1 MFVVTVQQRKGEQPG
16 FQMNMDN
23 LIKTL
28 ATQSTPKLFQQIRI
42 QNTILSSSKELPSK
56 SQCKNFLQ
64 SYPSQFCWKDH
75 YLSTATSTTT
85 AGSMSREDL
94 VIKYDEAL
102 SRFNNDAV
110 EEVLVVVAIDEKD
123 KEKGEDEDE
132 DGTYDRIDGSSDDNV
147 DTSAV
152 RTNSNSSSRHDNYVD
167 VLRTGL
173 NVICYDLIHAKYN
186 HAFERLKLLP
196 LPSPSSTTTTTET
209 SSSPTSATLTTE
221 SIEDI
226 VTPLPSLVSSNSS
239 SSDESKQSIDVSFI
253 TPFVSPPSAT
263 TESSSSSVSPSRS
276 SSEASNNRCLSMLE
290 SLRYELIGFEHHLR
304 CNMVAAIDAYKTAL
318 YYMPINIDA
327 RMKLANV
334 YLEDGHVTN
343 ANKVFQEIL
352 DFMDSLLSS
361 SSLSPASIDIC
372 RVYKAW
378 TLLHH
383 SAISVT
389 RTEAGVYVD
398 DCITK
403 STADIDAALSLLGRM
418 IVKFLCLF

>member
-28 ATQSTPKLFQQIRI
+28 ATQSTPKLFQQIRT
-42 QNTILSSSKELPSK
+42 QNTLLSFSKELPSK

-75 YLSTATSTTT
+75 YLSTAVTTTSTTT
-85 AGSMSREDL
+85 AMSREDL
-94 VIKYDEAL
+94 VVKYDEAL
-102 SRFNNDAV
+102 SRYNNDAV
-110 EEVLVVVAIDEKD
+110 EVVVAIDEVENE
-123 KEKGEDEDE
+123 KEEDE
-132 DGTYDRIDGSSDDNV
+132 DGTYDRVDGSFDDNV
-147 DTSAV
+147 DASAASSSSS
-152 RTNSNSSSRHDNYVD
+152 NSSSSRHDKYVD

-173 NVICYDLIHAKYN
+173 DVICYDLIHAKYN
-186 HAFERLKLLP
+186 HAFDRLKLLP
-196 LPSPSSTTTTTET
+196 LPSSSSTTTTTET
-209 SSSPTSATLTTE
+209 SSSPTSAALATE
-221 SIEDI
+221 SIENI
-226 VTPLPSLVSSNSS
+226 VTSFSSLLSS
-239 SSDESKQSIDVSFI
+239 STDESKQSIDVTFI
-253 TPFVSPPSAT
+253 TPFVSSPST
-263 TESSSSSVSPSRS
+263 ITESSSES
-276 SSEASNNRCLSMLE
+276 SNNRFLSMLE

-318 YYMPINIDA
+318 HHMPINIDA

-334 YLEDGHVTN
+334 YLEDGDVTN
-343 ANKVFQEIL
+343 ANKIFQEIL
-352 DFMDSLLSS
+352 DFIDSLLSS

-403 STADIDAALSLLGRM
+403 STVDINAALSLLGRT
-418 IVKFLCLF
+418 I

>member
-1 MFVVTVQQRKGEQPG
+1 
-16 FQMNMDN
+16 
-23 LIKTL
+23 
-28 ATQSTPKLFQQIRI
+28 
-42 QNTILSSSKELPSK
+42 
-56 SQCKNFLQ
+56 
-64 SYPSQFCWKDH
+64 
-75 YLSTATSTTT
+75 LSTAVTNTTTSATT

-94 VIKYDEAL
+94 VVKYDEAL
-102 SRFNNDAV
+102 SRYNNDAV
-110 EEVLVVVAIDEKD
+110 EVVVAIDEVENE
-123 KEKGEDEDE
+123 KEEDE
-132 DGTYDRIDGSSDDNV
+132 DGTYDRVDGSFDDNV
-147 DTSAV
+147 DASAASSS
-152 RTNSNSSSRHDNYVD
+152 NSSSSRHDKYVD

-173 NVICYDLIHAKYN
+173 DVICYDLIHAKYN
-186 HAFERLKLLP
+186 HAFDRLKLLP
-196 LPSPSSTTTTTET
+196 LPSSTTTTTTET

-221 SIEDI
+221 SIENI
-226 VTPLPSLVSSNSS
+226 VTSFPSLLSS
-239 SSDESKQSIDVSFI
+239 STDESKQSIDVTFI
-253 TPFVSPPSAT
+253 TPFVSSPST
-263 TESSSSSVSPSRS
+263 ITESSSES
-276 SSEASNNRCLSMLE
+276 SNNRFLSMLE

-318 YYMPINIDA
+318 HHMPINIDA

-334 YLEDGHVTN
+334 YLEDGDVTN
-343 ANKVFQEIL
+343 ANKIFQEIL

-403 STADIDAALSLLGRM
+403 STVDINAALSLLGRT
-418 IVKFLCLF
+418 I

>member
-28 ATQSTPKLFQQIRI
+28 ATQSTPKLFQQIRT
-42 QNTILSSSKELPSK
+42 QNTLLSLSKELPSK

-75 YLSTATSTTT
+75 YLSTAVTTTTTTT

-94 VIKYDEAL
+94 VVKYDEAL
-102 SRFNNDAV
+102 SRYNNDAV
-110 EEVLVVVAIDEKD
+110 EVVVAIDKVENEK
-123 KEKGEDEDE
+123 EEDEE
-132 DGTYDRIDGSSDDNV
+132 VTYDRVDGSFDDNV
-147 DTSAV
+147 DASAASSSS
-152 RTNSNSSSRHDNYVD
+152 NSSSSSSRHDKYEYVD

-173 NVICYDLIHAKYN
+173 DVICYDLIHAKYN
-186 HAFERLKLLP
+186 HAFDRLKLLP
-196 LPSPSSTTTTTET
+196 LPSSTTTTTTTEA

-221 SIEDI
+221 SIENI
-226 VTPLPSLVSSNSS
+226 VTSFPSLLS
-239 SSDESKQSIDVSFI
+239 SSDESKQSIDVTFI
-253 TPFVSPPSAT
+253 TPFVSSLST
-263 TESSSSSVSPSRS
+263 ITDSSSVSLSTS
-276 SSEASNNRCLSMLE
+276 SSESSNNRFLSMLE

-318 YYMPINIDA
+318 HHMPINIDA

-334 YLEDGHVTN
+334 YLEDGDVAI
-343 ANKVFQEIL
+343 ANKIFQEIL

-361 SSLSPASIDIC
+361 SSLSTASIDIC

-378 TLLHH
+378 ALLHH

-389 RTEAGVYVD
+389 RTETGVYVD

-403 STADIDAALSLLGRM
+403 STVDIDAALSLLGRM
-418 IVKFLCLF
+418 I

>member
-28 ATQSTPKLFQQIRI
+28 ATQSTPKLFQQIRT
-42 QNTILSSSKELPSK
+42 QNTLLSFSKELPSK

-75 YLSTATSTTT
+75 YLSTAVTTTSTTT
-85 AGSMSREDL
+85 AMSREDL
-94 VIKYDEAL
+94 VVKYDEAL
-102 SRFNNDAV
+102 SRYNNDAV
-110 EEVLVVVAIDEKD
+110 EVVVAIDEVENE
-123 KEKGEDEDE
+123 KEEDE
-132 DGTYDRIDGSSDDNV
+132 DGTYDRVDGSFDDNV
-147 DTSAV
+147 DASAA
-152 RTNSNSSSRHDNYVD
+152 NSSSSSRHDKYVD

-173 NVICYDLIHAKYN
+173 DVICYDLIHAKYN
-186 HAFERLKLLP
+186 HAFDRLKLLP
-196 LPSPSSTTTTTET
+196 LPSSTTTTTTTET

-221 SIEDI
+221 SIENI
-226 VTPLPSLVSSNSS
+226 VTSFPSLLSS
-239 SSDESKQSIDVSFI
+239 STDESKQSIDVTFI
-253 TPFVSPPSAT
+253 TPFVSSPST
-263 TESSSSSVSPSRS
+263 ITESSSES
-276 SSEASNNRCLSMLE
+276 SNNRFLSMLE

-318 YYMPINIDA
+318 HHMPINIDA

-334 YLEDGHVTN
+334 YLEDGDVTN
-343 ANKVFQEIL
+343 ANKIFQEIL

-403 STADIDAALSLLGRM
+403 STVDINAALSLLGRT
-418 IVKFLCLF
+418 I

>member
-16 FQMNMDN
+16 FQMNFDN

-28 ATQSTPKLFQQIRI
+28 ATQSTPKLFQQIRT
-42 QNTILSSSKELPSK
+42 QNTLLSFSKELPSK

-75 YLSTATSTTT
+75 YLSTAVTNTTTSATT

-94 VIKYDEAL
+94 VVKYDEAL
-102 SRFNNDAV
+102 SRYNNDAV
-110 EEVLVVVAIDEKD
+110 EVVVAIDEVENE
-123 KEKGEDEDE
+123 KEEDE
-132 DGTYDRIDGSSDDNV
+132 DGTYDRVDGSFDDNV
-147 DTSAV
+147 DASAA
-152 RTNSNSSSRHDNYVD
+152 NSSNSSSSRHDKYVD

-173 NVICYDLIHAKYN
+173 DVICYDLIHAKYN
-186 HAFERLKLLP
+186 HAFDRLKLLP
-196 LPSPSSTTTTTET
+196 LPSSTTTTTTET
-209 SSSPTSATLTTE
+209 SSSPTSASLTTE
-221 SIEDI
+221 SIENI
-226 VTPLPSLVSSNSS
+226 VTSFSSLLSS
-239 SSDESKQSIDVSFI
+239 STDESKQSIDVTFI
-253 TPFVSPPSAT
+253 TPFVSSPST
-263 TESSSSSVSPSRS
+263 ITESSSES
-276 SSEASNNRCLSMLE
+276 SNNRFLSMLE

-318 YYMPINIDA
+318 HHMPINIDA

-334 YLEDGHVTN
+334 YLEDGDVTN
-343 ANKVFQEIL
+343 ANKIFQEIL

-403 STADIDAALSLLGRM
+403 STVDINAALSLLGRT
-418 IVKFLCLF
+418 I